1 MVRDFSEE
9 RTIPRS
15 MSTQHPD
22 NASAPS
28 WQKGELI
35 DGDAEVY
42 EAYFSLKELGCHE
55 VMWDSEGKDT
65 DIRVVRKL
73 LSINSD
79 YFANNVVGENVF
91 LTYRIPNPRVELTE
105 RKIVIETLQNIAVG
119 CDVASAFYKRNVAP
133 IFEVILPLTTNGNEL
148 LYLFNY
154 YKKAIVGTQ
163 NIELYD
169 LLTVKDWIGSV
180 KPSSIE
186 VIPLIEDMNSL
197 LKADTIIEPYL
208 DVIQPKYV
216 RVFLARSDPA
226 LNYGLVCATLLTKI
240 ALSKLN
246 ALEKNKGH
254 SIYPIIGVGSLPFRG
269 HLSPPNLD
277 SFLDE
282 YKGVYTA
289 TVQSGLKYDFNLEDV
304 KHVVTNLNEK
314 LPSGEPKEIDSWE
327 EKLLLQVIEKFKVK
341 YQMVVEH
348 LAPLISCIVPYIP
361 KRRAR
366 KLHIGLFGYS
376 RNVIDGVS
384 LPRAITFAAAFY
396 SLGIPPEFIGLKALS
411 DLTEEELNALKRNYV
426 NLRSDLNVAAKYLSW
441 QNVNMLM
448 NMYKEVSKRSEIDEG
463 RLSSGLTQILSDVS
477 VAQENLGIKFGP
489 RTLNERKYEN
499 AVNNFL
505 ICYLERQDDEAGYYI
520 KEAAQ
525 LRKSLG

>member
-1 MVRDFSEE
+1 
-9 RTIPRS
+9 

-35 DGDAEVY
+35 EGDAEVY
-42 EAYFSLKELGCHE
+42 EAYFALKELCCHE
-55 VMWDSEGKDT
+55 IMWDSEGKDT

-79 YFANNVVGENVF
+79 YFADNVVGENVF
-91 LTYRIPNPRVELTE
+91 LTYRIPNPRVEVTE

-119 CDVASAFYKRNVAP
+119 YDVASAFYKRNVVP

-148 LYLFNY
+148 LFLFNY

-163 NIELYD
+163 DIELYD
-169 LLTVKDWIGSV
+169 SLTVKDWIGSI

-186 VIPLIEDMNSL
+186 VIPLIEDMDSL
-197 LKADTIIEPYL
+197 LKADTVIEPYI
-208 DVIQPKYV
+208 DAIRPKYV

-226 LNYGLVCATLLTKI
+226 LNYGLVCATLLSKI
-240 ALSKLN
+240 ALSKLKV
-246 ALEKNKGH
+246 LEKNKGH

-269 HLSPPNLD
+269 HLSPTNLD
-277 SFLDE
+277 SFLEE

-289 TVQSGLKYDFNLEDV
+289 TVQSGLKYDFHLEDV
-304 KHVVTNLNEK
+304 KNVVANLNEK
-314 LPSGEPKEIDSWE
+314 LPIGEPKDIDSWE
-327 EKLLLQVIEKFKVK
+327 ESILLQVIEKFKVK
-341 YQMVVEH
+341 YQMVVEN

-384 LPRAITFAAAFY
+384 LPRAITFAAVFY

-411 DLTEEELNALKRNYV
+411 DLNEEELNALKRNYV
-426 NLRSDLNVAAKYLSW
+426 NLRSDLNVAAKFLSW

-448 NMYKEVSKRSEIDEG
+448 NMYKEVSKRSEIDEA

-505 ICYLERQDDEAGYYI
+505 ICYLERQDDEARYYLR
-520 KEAAQ
+520 EAAQ
-525 LRKSLG
+525 LRRSLG

>member
-1 MVRDFSEE
+1 
-9 RTIPRS
+9 

-28 WQKGELI
+28 WQNGELI
-35 DGDAEVY
+35 EGDAEVY
-42 EAYFSLKELGCHE
+42 EAYFALKELGCQE
-55 VMWDSEGKDT
+55 IMWDSEGKDT

-79 YFANNVVGENVF
+79 YFADNIIGQNFF
-91 LTYRIPNPRVELTE
+91 LTYRIPNPRVEVTE
-105 RKIVIETLQNIAVG
+105 RKIVIETLQNIAVS

-133 IFEVILPLTTNGNEL
+133 IFEVILPLTTNGKEL

-154 YKKAIVGTQ
+154 YRKAIVGTQ
-163 NIELYD
+163 DIELYD
-169 LLTVKDWIGSV
+169 SLTVKDWIGAV

-197 LKADTIIEPYL
+197 LKADTIIEPYI
-208 DVIQPKYV
+208 DVIKPKYV

-226 LNYGLVCATLLTKI
+226 LNYGLVCATILSKI
-240 ALSKLN
+240 ALTKLK
-246 ALEKNKGH
+246 ALEKNRGL

-277 SFLDE
+277 SFLEE
-282 YKGVYTA
+282 YTGVYTA
-289 TVQSGLKYDFNLEDV
+289 TVQSGLKYDFKLEEV
-304 KHVVTNLNEK
+304 KQVVANLNEK

-327 EKLLLQVIEKFKVK
+327 EKILLQVIEKFRTN
-341 YQMVVEH
+341 YQTVVEQ

-376 RNVIDGVS
+376 RNVIDGVA
-384 LPRAITFAAAFY
+384 LPRAITFAAALY
-396 SLGIPPEFIGLKALS
+396 SLGIPPEFIGLKALT
-411 DLTEEELNALKRNYV
+411 DLTEEELDVLKRNYV
-426 NLRSDLNVAAKYLSW
+426 NLSSDLNVAAKYLSW
-441 QNVNMLM
+441 QNVNMLLSL
-448 NMYKEVSKRSEIDEG
+448 YKEVSKRSEIDEA
-463 RLSSGLTQILSDVS
+463 RLSSGLTQLLSDIS
-477 VAQENLGIKFGP
+477 IAQENLGIKFGP
-489 RTLNERKYEN
+489 RTLHERKYEN

-505 ICYLERQDDEAGYYI
+505 ICYLERQDAEARHYL

-525 LRKSLG
+525 LRRSLG

>member
-1 MVRDFSEE
+1 MVKDFSEE
-9 RTIPRS
+9 RRIPCS

-79 YFANNVVGENVF
+79 YFLNNVVGENVF

-119 CDVASAFYKRNVAP
+119 CDVASVFYKRNVAP

-148 LYLFNY
+148 LYLLNY
-154 YKKAIVGTQ
+154 YRKAIVGTQ
-163 NIELYD
+163 DIELYD
-169 LLTVKDWIGSV
+169 SLTVRDWIGSV

-186 VIPLIEDMNSL
+186 VIPLIEDMDSL
-197 LKADTIIEPYL
+197 LKADKIVEPYL

-226 LNYGLVCATLLTKI
+226 LNYGLLCATLLSKI

-246 ALEKNKGH
+246 ALEKNKGR

-277 SFLDE
+277 SFLEE

-289 TVQSGLKYDFNLEDV
+289 TVQSGLKYDFNLDDV
-304 KHVVTNLNEK
+304 KLVVANLNEK
-314 LPSGEPKEIDSWE
+314 LPFGEAKGIDSWE
-327 EKLLLQVIEKFKVK
+327 EEILLQVIEKFKVK
-341 YQMVVEH
+341 YQMVVEQ
-348 LAPLISCIVPYIP
+348 LAPLISCVVPYIP

-376 RNVIDGVS
+376 RKVIDGVS
-384 LPRAITFAAAFY
+384 LPRAITFAATLY
-396 SLGIPPEFIGLKALS
+396 SLGIPPEFIGLRALIG
-411 DLTEEELNALKRNYV
+411 LTEEELTALNQNYV
-426 NLRSDLNVAAKYLSW
+426 NLRSDLTVAGKYLSW
-441 QNVNMLM
+441 QNLNMLM
-448 NMYKEVSKRSEIDEG
+448 NMYKEVSKRSGIDEK
-463 RLSSGLTQILSDVS
+463 RLSSGLTQILSDLS

-505 ICYLERQDDEAGYYI
+505 ISFLERQDDDAKYYI